1 MNIVIFASDSKGT
14 ASVSNVVRRL
24 KGTSHKYFFLFSEE
38 TQLQYPTAGLSNF
51 TYDSNVLAGEWE
63 SIWSESLN
71 VPLPFKPDI
80 LLIQRDCWQPEQ
92 SIIHEFKAKWNC
104 KVVMVEVNS
113 HLVNNPETILEM
125 HSRTKYPQNQIDT
138 CFEHSEFTKQER
150 GKAGYDISRSIV
162 TGNPKFDNLAE
173 VDSSDCYQK
182 YSIDRSKT
190 QIMFYSLANT
200 SRDEMF
206 ECLQN
211 LVEKLDY
218 TKYQIYFKPYP
229 GEPFNDKFISQYNP
243 FPYKEVT
250 VIYDD
255 IDLYAMA
262 KICDIHIGAISSII
276 HLPLLLNKKIVNINN
291 LCTYLDSTTSIEK
304 YLNETSTGIED
315 SAKFWMRVHNLNSHE
330 EFIALLDPIRVASY
344 KDDVEYFLGVVGRC
358 TLDYD
363 FDLKFL
369 EKDMPDTKELLNLYD
384 DFNDSNASSRIVKE
398 LEKVGTL

>member
-1 MNIVIFASDSKGT
+1 
-14 ASVSNVVRRL
+14 
-24 KGTSHKYFFLFSEE
+24 
-38 TQLQYPTAGLSNF
+38 
-51 TYDSNVLAGEWE
+51 
-63 SIWSESLN
+63 
-71 VPLPFKPDI
+71 
-80 LLIQRDCWQPEQ
+80 
-92 SIIHEFKAKWNC
+92 
-104 KVVMVEVNS
+104 
-113 HLVNNPETILEM
+113 M